1 VHVVRLEDYPKE
13 PRFSATILS
22 TERIT
27 DKAADVEVRE
37 LVLQVDARQFDIE
50 IGQYIGVLS
59 EGPSEFGGSV
69 HHRLYTVADTPSPET
84 PGKSE
89 IAIVVR
95 RCNYIDDYSG
105 EEYLGISSNY
115 ICDRAQGDR
124 VMITGPFGSPFA
136 VPRDKSANLLLIALG
151 TGIAPF
157 RGLLKHIYQELG
169 GWTGKVRLLY
179 GAHSSLELLYM
190 NNARD
195 DIATYFEEDTFE
207 AIRALSPRPDWAE
220 PIAWDDA
227 VAERAGEIWNMV
239 SGENSYVYVS
249 GLTQIR
255 DPLDELFIGMCGS
268 ADDWAKKKA
277 ELIETGRWVELL
289 Y

>member
-13 PRFSATILS
+13 PRFSATVLS

-27 DKAADVEVRE
+27 DEGADVEVRE
-37 LVLQVDARQFDIE
+37 LVLEVDEHQFDIE
-50 IGQYIGVLS
+50 IGQCIGVLA
-59 EGPSEFGGSV
+59 EGPREFGGSV
-69 HHRLYTVADTPSPET
+69 HHRLYTVADTPAPDTS
-84 PGKSE
+84 GKPE

-105 EEYLGISSNY
+105 EEYTGISSNY

-124 VMITGPFGSPFA
+124 VMITGPFGAPFA
-136 VPRDKSANLLLIALG
+136 VPGDKSANLLLIALG

-157 RGLLKHIYQELG
+157 RGLLKHIYKEVR

-190 NNARD
+190 NSARD
-195 DIATYFEEDTFE
+195 DIACYFEEETFE
-207 AIRALSPRPDWAE
+207 AIKALSPRPDWAE
-220 PIAWDDA
+220 PIAWNDA
-227 VAERAGEIWNMV
+227 VKERAEEIWNMV
-239 SGENSYVYVS
+239 SEENTYVYVS
-249 GLTQIR
+249 GLSQIR
-255 DPLDELFIGMCGS
+255 DPLDDLFTDMCGS